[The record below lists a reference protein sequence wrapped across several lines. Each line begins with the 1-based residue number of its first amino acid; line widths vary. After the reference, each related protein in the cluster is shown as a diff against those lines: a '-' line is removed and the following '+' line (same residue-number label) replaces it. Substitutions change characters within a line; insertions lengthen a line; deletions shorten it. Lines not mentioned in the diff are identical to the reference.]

1 MQALTP
7 DDVKMALKTHG
18 IDSEFI
24 VAESSTATAE
34 LAAEQLGCT
43 VGQIAKSLCFVV
55 KKTGAPVL
63 VVASGETTVD
73 DRKLATLLGVGRK
86 QVRMARAEQCVEL
99 FGYAP
104 GGVPPVGH
112 RRDDVQIFL
121 DEVLRSYDKVYAAAG
136 ASSVNF
142 GITPADLAR
151 VTVGRWADVAK

>member
-7 DDVKMALKTHG
+7 NDVKVALKEHG

-24 VAESSTATAE
+24 VAEGSTATAE
-34 LAAEQLGCT
+34 MAAEQLGCT
-43 VGQIAKSLCFVV
+43 VGQIAKSLCFVL

-73 DRKLATLLGVGRK
+73 DRKLSSLLGVGRK
-86 QVRMARAEQCVEL
+86 QVRMARAEQCIEL

-121 DEVLRSYDKVYAAAG
+121 DEALRQYDSVYAAAG
-136 ASSVNF
+136 SSSVNF
-142 GITPADLAR
+142 GITPDDLAQ
-151 VTVGRWADVAK
+151 VTAGTWVDVAK